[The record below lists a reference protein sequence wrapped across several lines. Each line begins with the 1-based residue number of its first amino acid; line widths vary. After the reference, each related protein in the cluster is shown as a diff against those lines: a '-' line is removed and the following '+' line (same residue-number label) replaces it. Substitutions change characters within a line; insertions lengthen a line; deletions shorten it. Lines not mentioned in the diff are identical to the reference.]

1 LQELKA
7 ESLNVLKLYRNLRS
21 VQNVPVQNMEHI
33 AQHVTDQI
41 RNTKDLILKQTVYFL
56 EKI

>member
-7 ESLNVLKLYRNLRS
+7 EFVNVLKLYRNLSSVRS
-21 VQNVPVQNMEHI
+21 VPVQNRQHI

-41 RNTKDLILKQTVYFL
+41 RNTK
-56 EKI
+56 KI